1 MAVAKPI
8 YEKRT
13 FTNRQAGGEIV
24 EYEFYGIQGVG
35 SDGEIQELRLQNL
48 NSAEKIA
55 FKMMTAMGDPIKGTV
70 TASRGGE
77 VDVTRTKDESQDT
90 PDWLKD

>member
-1 MAVAKPI
+1 MAKPI

-13 FTNRQAGGEIV
+13 FTNRQNGGEIV

-55 FKMMTAMGDPIKGTV
+55 WKMMVAMGDPVRGEV
-70 TASRGGE
+70 HSSRGGE
-77 VDVTRTKDESQDT
+77 VDVSRKTNDEET